1 MDTSFRREREQFEF
15 EWDGGWNALRK
26 RLDPSLSLSVS
37 LRTLAAENGKRR
49 IPLCHTVIDI
59 NPLDERAP
67 PIGKLNFP

>member
-1 MDTSFRREREQFEF
+1 MGVGTRCVRD
-15 EWDGGWNALRK
+15 WIH
-26 RLDPSLSLSVS
+26 LSLSVS